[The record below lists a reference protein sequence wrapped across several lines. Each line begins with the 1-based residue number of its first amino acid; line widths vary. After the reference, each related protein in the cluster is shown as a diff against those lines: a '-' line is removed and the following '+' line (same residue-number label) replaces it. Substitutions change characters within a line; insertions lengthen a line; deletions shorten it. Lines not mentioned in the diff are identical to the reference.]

1 MDLMA
6 VNFHVWKPCN
16 YKCKFCFAVFDDVP
30 GRLTRD
36 QAVRVVELLAPHC
49 QKITFV
55 GGEPTLCPFLGDLLE
70 AAHRA
75 ALTTCVV
82 SNGERLRPILERH
95 AASLDW
101 VGLSVDSASEETCTR
116 LGRGTGGHVRRSI
129 ELAARARHPAR
140 RIKLNTVVTA
150 WNCDE
155 DMTDL
160 VRQIQPERW
169 KVFRVLPI
177 DGQNDG
183 RVEPLL
189 ITAEQFR
196 GYLDRHAHL
205 AAEHL
210 PPIPEDNED
219 MTGSYVMIDPMGR
232 FFDNV
237 DGRLVYGPSILERGV
252 EAAFAAVRWERERLI
267 GRGGLYAWRRAPRSS
282 PDASTSVAPT
292 SSTIPSGSES

>member
-1 MDLMA
+1 MQLPA

-30 GRLTRD
+30 GRLTRE
-36 QAVRVVELLAPHC
+36 QAIGVVEQVAPHSE
-49 QKITFV
+49 KITFV
-55 GGEPTLCPFLGDLLE
+55 GGEPTLCPFLGDLIE
-70 AAHRA
+70 TAS
-75 ALTTCVV
+75 ALGLVTCVV
-82 SNGERLRPILERH
+82 SNGERLGPILERH

-101 VGLSVDSASEETCTR
+101 IGLSVDSAEEAVCVR
-116 LGRGTGGHVRRSI
+116 LGRGTGGHVSRSI
-129 ELAARARHPAR
+129 ALAGLARERGI

-155 DMTDL
+155 DMSDF
-160 VRQIQPERW
+160 VRTIRPERW

-177 DGQNDG
+177 AGQNDG

-196 GYLDRHAHL
+196 AYVERHAHL
-205 AAEHL
+205 AAEGFA
-210 PPIPEDNED
+210 PVAEDNED

-237 DGRLVYGPSILERGV
+237 DGRLVYSPPILERGV
-252 EAAFAAVRWERERLI
+252 EQAFAAVRWERQRFLD
-267 GRGGLYAWRRAPRSS
+267 RGGLYPWRRR
-282 PDASTSVAPT
+282 
-292 SSTIPSGSES
+292 